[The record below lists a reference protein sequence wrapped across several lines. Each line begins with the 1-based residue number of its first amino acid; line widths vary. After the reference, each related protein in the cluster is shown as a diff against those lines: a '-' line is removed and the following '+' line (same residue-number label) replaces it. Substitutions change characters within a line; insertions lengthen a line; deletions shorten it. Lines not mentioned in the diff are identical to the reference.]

1 MASTKIK
8 YLDTNRNEVV
18 KEASVVAA
26 FNDSIVLEFG
36 EVEGENKVVQVI
48 YDKESGTYQAVP
60 EGSEKGTK
68 WYKSKDKMVK
78 VLKDQL
84 PIEEYKDVPE
94 VINVTIVREDGKVG
108 HPIALREANYLAIK
122 GNYEKALAKLRAPKA
137 EEVVAEI
144 PKEETIVQEIPG
156 IEPMPEVASVVKEPP
171 IVDNQ
176 VGSTNNV
183 PVMEDIKNEP
193 IDINNI
199 VYTEMPVQ
207 EEMKMQ
213 ENVAPVIEDVS
224 KGEAI
229 PAPVVNGPVIAEAPI
244 MNEGPSKIMEAIQV
258 PEDGNTISKVDN
270 MPPIVDAPK
279 QDNIVNFPGVTPENV
294 IVNNGVQQQPIAK
307 ESKGENSAVEASY
320 MDSFDKAIAQMKEA
334 TEKMTSAYEMMK
346 SAMLLVTDTS
356 ENVKNVSHANFQE
369 IQGMNEIS
377 RQTFEN
383 AQRMMASQNNIED
396 NIEEQSLKRAA

>member
-8 YLDTNRNEVV
+8 YLDANRNEVV

-68 WYKSKDKMVK
+68 WYESKDKMVK

-84 PIEEYKDVPE
+84 PIEEYKEVPE
-94 VINVTIVREDGKVG
+94 VVNVTIVREDGKVG

-122 GNYEKALAKLRAPKA
+122 GNYEKALDKLRAPKV
-137 EEVVAEI
+137 EEAAAEI
-144 PKEETIVQEIPG
+144 PKEETIVQEAPS
-156 IEPMPEVASVVKEPP
+156 IEPMPEVASAVKESP

-176 VGSTNNV
+176 VNV
-183 PVMEDIKNEP
+183 VNAIPVMEDIKNEP

-207 EEMKMQ
+207 EEMKI
-213 ENVAPVIEDVS
+213 EGNVAPIIEDVS
-224 KGEAI
+224 KS
-229 PAPVVNGPVIAEAPI
+229 APVVNGPVIAEAPI

-258 PEDGNTISKVDN
+258 PEDGNTISKVDS
-270 MPPIVDAPK
+270 MPPIMDAPK

-307 ESKGENSAVEASY
+307 ESKGENSAVKDSY
-320 MDSFDKAIAQMKEA
+320 LSRMEQINQRLDSLEE
-334 TEKMTSAYEMMK
+334 EK
-346 SAMLLVTDTS
+346 V
-356 ENVKNVSHANFQE
+356 
-369 IQGMNEIS
+369 NEIRAVFASS
-377 RQTFEN
+377 RQVLKEITNEMVEN
-383 AQRMMASQNNIED
+383 LTESSMMRGSAEEILRKAEEFQARNINQMSIND
-396 NIEEQSLKRAA
+396 EQGISRAA